1 MTTAEGMRP
10 VSPDAAATA
19 ERRSRLIG
27 ILLIAT
33 STLVFGVNNA
43 IAKHLTQL
51 YPNGEA
57 LAIRSGFALML
68 LLPFIRLRDVKEAAR
83 ASPFLHLAR
92 VTCSAVEISC
102 FYWAVTRLQLAEVS
116 TFYLASPIFVTA
128 ISAMA
133 LKEQVGLARW
143 AATLLGFAGVLVALR
158 PSGSALSWPALVAL
172 SGSFIYAFFLAIT
185 RRVRTAS
192 NTVLVASQLAALALT
207 GASSLPFAFTPP
219 TLSGFAMMAAVG
231 VIGVTGYF
239 CVNRG
244 LQLAPASVVVPF
256 HYLSIVWAV
265 MLGYFVFADIPSA
278 PTLVGAGLVIAA
290 GAFILHRENSSGPR

>member
-1 MTTAEGMRP
+1 MTTAEGMKP
-10 VSPDAAATA
+10 TSPDAAASA

-27 ILLIAT
+27 ILLIAM

-43 IAKHLTQL
+43 IAKYLTL
-51 YPNGEA
+51 SYPNGEA
-57 LAIRSGFALML
+57 LAIRSGFALIL

-83 ASPFLHLAR
+83 TSPFLHLAR
-92 VTCSAVEISC
+92 VVCSAVEISC

-128 ISAMA
+128 ISAIA

-172 SGSFIYAFFLAIT
+172 TGSFIYAFFLAIT

-192 NTVLVASQLAALALT
+192 NTVLVAFQLAALTLT
-207 GASSLPFAFTPP
+207 GASTLPFAFTPP
-219 TLSGFAMMAAVG
+219 SLTGFAMMAAVG

-256 HYLSIVWAV
+256 HYLSIIWAIL
-265 MLGYFVFADIPSA
+265 LGYLAFGDTPSA
-278 PTLVGAGLVIAA
+278 PTLLGAGMVIAA
-290 GAFILHRENSSGPR
+290 GGFIIHRERRARP